1 MTKLIGVKIILA
13 LIAIGLGSWNY
24 FLRDS
29 MNLPVFSGLSSTMVW
44 IIAGIFLAV
53 TIIINWTIRD

>member
-1 MTKLIGVKIILA
+1 MAKIIGVKIILV
-13 LIAIGLGSWNY
+13 LIAISLGSWNY

-29 MNLPVFSGLSSTMVW
+29 MNLPLLSGMSSAMVW

-53 TIIINWTIRD
+53 TIVINWTIKG